1 MPPFLLPLLGTNP
14 VSTADD
20 VMSGRGGEWQWVGM
34 IGFPPPTLRIASPPK
49 VPCWFCRHRRRPFR
63 CPSVRSS
70 NTVRLEKFL
79 RPSRATEQCAAATA
93 RRARGARCL
102 LPASFL
108 ARSLP
113 TLETMLGSGGRGE
126 AESVGEWLYFYP
138 LRSRSRS
145 GCKVHR
151 RRVHVCRG
159 GNRFNKRVSA
169 EVVSAFPCGP
179 FLAKSPFFSSQR
191 TLNTTAAPCVLSSSF
206 FSALISR
213 IVSGGLPHLQNENH
227 SPPPVGP
234 SKVSLRVAM
243 ILLLLL
249 YGH

>member
-1 MPPFLLPLLGTNP
+1 
-14 VSTADD
+14 
-20 VMSGRGGEWQWVGM
+20 M

-49 VPCWFCRHRRRPFR
+49 VPCWFCRHRRRSFR
-63 CPSVRSS
+63 CTSVRPTQFALKSS
-70 NTVRLEKFL
+70 FAPLEQPSNVR
-79 RPSRATEQCAAATA
+79 RPQRGEPAAPVV
-93 RRARGARCL
+93 CCP
-102 LPASFL
+102 LPSSL
-108 ARSLP
+108 ARSRP
-113 TLETMLGSGGRGE
+113 WKPCWVLEGGRGE
-126 AESVGEWLYFYP
+126 AESGRWGEWLYFYP

-213 IVSGGLPHLQNENH
+213 IVFGGLPHLQNENH
-227 SPPPVGP
+227 TPPPVGP
-234 SKVSLRVAM
+234 SIQGVFASCNDSSSSLWPLRTTDALHTYLSFRTVIM
-243 ILLLLL
+243 RITF
-249 YGH
+249 G